1 MNEVEHLL
9 VCLSEECAEI
19 QKAVSK
25 ALRFGLDDGY
35 PGENTTNLQD
45 IIKEL
50 NDLEGVIQL
59 LATHISFSDFGNP
72 VEILKKKNKIIEFMD
87 YARKRGKLNSS

>member
-1 MNEVEHLL
+1 MTETEHLL

-19 QKAVSK
+19 IKAVSK

-35 PGENTTNLQD
+35 PGGSTTNLQD

-50 NDLEGVIQL
+50 NDLEGVIDL
-59 LATHISFSDFGNP
+59 LRSYVPFENFRSSYA
-72 VEILKKKNKIIEFMD
+72 ILKKKDKIKEFME
-87 YARKRGKLNSS
+87 YARKRNKLEK